1 MNRKTIS
8 IKVLPENIILKE
20 QIKDV
25 NSPINL
31 INILQKNEIN
41 ISFSCGGIGVCG
53 KCKIKINKG
62 ISEPTSD
69 EKRLFSVDEIK
80 SGYRLACQTKLT
92 DNCEIFIPKTS
103 RRNEIDFLTSKYTHT
118 QKIKPIVEK
127 IFLKLSPAHLTNL
140 KSDSE
145 IVEEGILKIIGK
157 KVIPTLQY
165 LQKLPTILRKNKYE
179 VTVTLSKNKILD
191 IEVGDTSQKLYG
203 IAVDIGTTTITCS
216 VANLITSETVGT
228 ITSENPQAIFGQDVI
243 SRIDYSS
250 KSKENLS
257 QLQGVVIDKI
267 NELIMQICE
276 KQNILRFSIYSIVM
290 AGNTVMNH
298 LLLGINPYSI
308 SIAPYISVVNK
319 LPILLAKQLNL
330 KINPNAEVFLFPN
343 LGGFVGGD
351 ITGDLLVT
359 ESISKEN
366 NYLLIDIGT
375 NCELVIHKDGECMVA
390 SSPAG
395 PALEGANIKNGM
407 RAEAGAISDII
418 CEDENIKLLTIGN
431 KKPIGICGSGLFHII
446 DFLVQKGIINSQGKL
461 LDGENIQTLKD
472 RIKINEN
479 GLKYF
484 VLQYADDKNIEVV
497 LTQKDIRQ
505 FQLAKSAIVAGW
517 QVLSKN
523 IKIDPNKIERVFIA
537 GAFGNYIRPQVVLS
551 LGLVPKISLDKIE
564 YIGDSALFG
573 SKMVL
578 LNSDNIE
585 KVNNLIKEIKYIE
598 LAGREDFQEFYI
610 EDLGKI

>member
-179 VTVTLSKNKILD
+179 VTVTLLKNKILD

-537 GAFGNYIRPQVVLS
+537 GAFGNYIRPQVVSS